1 MGGRSTVFATSSS
14 VRTRNRAGGFT
25 FIDTILM
32 MVILGVGLT
41 GMMSFF
47 VSSNRQALDA
57 DQTVQAS
64 VLAQEKLDQI
74 IANKIALGYNA
85 IVAANYP
92 VENLGAPFAGLTRT
106 TTITEVSP
114 NDLSTASP
122 GSGLKRVN
130 IVVSWGVNAN
140 QAVQLTTM
148 VTAY

>member
-1 MGGRSTVFATSSS
+1 MGGRAPIFARSSS
-14 VRTRNRAGGFT
+14 TRTGVHSAGFT
-25 FIDTILM
+25 LVDTILM
-32 MVILGVGLT
+32 MLILGVGLS

-47 VSSNRQALDA
+47 VASNRQALDA

-64 VLAQEKLDQI
+64 VLAQEKLDQV